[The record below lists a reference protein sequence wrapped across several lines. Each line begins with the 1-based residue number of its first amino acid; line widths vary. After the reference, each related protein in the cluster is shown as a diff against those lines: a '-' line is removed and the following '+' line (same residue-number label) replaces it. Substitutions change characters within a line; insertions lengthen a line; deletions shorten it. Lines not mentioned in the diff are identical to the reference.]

1 MRDDDRGVSACFP
14 AFNDAGS
21 IAWVAH
27 RAREALESTGRDFEI
42 VILDDGSVD
51 ETAEV
56 LERLAAEIPEL
67 RTLRHERNRG
77 YGATLRDLFAA
88 ARFPLVVY
96 TDGDGQ
102 FDPRELTRLLD
113 ALSPDVQ
120 LVNGFRRKR
129 ADGPLRRLLGPRFHR
144 VIAETFGLP
153 ALRDWDCD
161 FRLFRRDLRDRGLHD
176 LRRRD
181 RGGGVPCRP
190 RRPRNPV
197 RRSRGE
203 SPASAARA
211 RASTS
216 GRRLGQSPATG
227 TCIRLWRRRASPPI
241 RLGAWWIPP
250 PRRTGTSLRCAN
262 DPSVVQIMEIPTPR
276 GHWSP

>member
-1 MRDDDRGVSACFP
+1 MKQSGSGVSACFP

-42 VILDDGSVD
+42 LILDDGSVD
-51 ETAEV
+51 RTAKA
-56 LERLAAEIPEL
+56 LQSLSREIPEL
-67 RTLRHERNRG
+67 RTLRHEENRG

-88 ARFPLVVY
+88 ARFSLVVY

-102 FDPRELTRLLD
+102 FDPFELTRFLD
-113 ALSPDVQ
+113 AASPDVQ

-161 FRLFRRDLRDRGLHD
+161 FRLFRRDLEIEASMTFDDGTAVVEFLAGLEDRGIRFAEVEVSHSE
-176 LRRRD
+176 RRA
-181 RGGGVPCRP
+181 GASQYFRP
-190 RRPRNPV
+190 YSVVSGHRN
-197 RRSRGE
+197 
-203 SPASAARA
+203 
-211 RASTS
+211 
-216 GRRLGQSPATG
+216 L
-227 TCIRLWRRRASPPI
+227 IRLWRKRGSPPI
-241 RLGAWWIPP
+241 RWRTWWSA
-250 PRRTGTSLRCAN
+250 GTR
-262 DPSVVQIMEIPTPR
+262 
-276 GHWSP
+276 

>member
-42 VILDDGSVD
+42 VILDDGSLD
-51 ETAEV
+51 RTADA
-56 LERLAAEIPEL
+56 LQRLAAEIPEL

-102 FDPRELTRLLD
+102 FDPREVTRLLD
-113 ALSPDVQ
+113 ALSPEVQ
-120 LVNGFRRKR
+120 LVNGFRRER

-144 VIAETFGLP
+144 VIAGTFGLP

-161 FRLFRRDLRDRGLHD
+161 FRLFRRDLRIEASMTFDDGTAVVEFLAALGDRDVRFAEVEVSHHE
-176 LRRRD
+176 RRA
-181 RGGGVPCRP
+181 GESQYFRP
-190 RRPRNPV
+190 RSVISGHRN
-197 RRSRGE
+197 
-203 SPASAARA
+203 
-211 RASTS
+211 
-216 GRRLGQSPATG
+216 LL
-227 TCIRLWRRRASPPI
+227 RLWRRRGSPPI
-241 RLGAWWIPP
+241 RLREWWSAAGN
-250 PRRTGTSLRCAN
+250 R
-262 DPSVVQIMEIPTPR
+262 
-276 GHWSP
+276 

>member
-1 MRDDDRGVSACFP
+1 MKQSGSGVSACFP

-42 VILDDGSVD
+42 LILDDGSVD
-51 ETAEV
+51 RTGEA
-56 LERLAAEIPEL
+56 LQRLAREIPEL
-67 RTLRHERNRG
+67 RTLRHEENRG

-102 FDPRELTRLLD
+102 FDPFELTRFLD
-113 ALSPDVQ
+113 AASPDVQ
-120 LVNGFRRKR
+120 LVNGFRRNR

-161 FRLFRRDLRDRGLHD
+161 FRLFRRDLEIEASMTFDDGTAVVEFLAGLEDRGIRFAEVEVSHSE
-176 LRRRD
+176 RRA
-181 RGGGVPCRP
+181 GASQYFRP
-190 RRPRNPV
+190 HSVVFGHRN
-197 RRSRGE
+197 
-203 SPASAARA
+203 
-211 RASTS
+211 
-216 GRRLGQSPATG
+216 L
-227 TCIRLWRRRASPPI
+227 IRLWRKRGSPPI
-241 RLGAWWIPP
+241 KLRAWWSA
-250 PRRTGTSLRCAN
+250 GTR
-262 DPSVVQIMEIPTPR
+262 
-276 GHWSP
+276 

>member
-1 MRDDDRGVSACFP
+1 MKQSEPGVSACFP

-42 VILDDGSVD
+42 LILDDGSVD
-51 ETAEV
+51 QTGEA
-56 LERLAAEIPEL
+56 LQRLAREIPEL
-67 RTLRHERNRG
+67 RTLRHEENRG

-102 FDPRELTRLLD
+102 FDPFELTRFLD
-113 ALSPDVQ
+113 VVSSDVQ

-161 FRLFRRDLRDRGLHD
+161 FRLFRRDLEIEASMTFNDGTAVVEFLAGLEDRGIRFAEVEVSHSA
-176 LRRRD
+176 RRA
-181 RGGGVPCRP
+181 GASQYFRP
-190 RRPRNPV
+190 HSVVSGHRN
-197 RRSRGE
+197 
-203 SPASAARA
+203 
-211 RASTS
+211 
-216 GRRLGQSPATG
+216 LL
-227 TCIRLWRRRASPPI
+227 RLWRKRGSPPI
-241 RLGAWWIPP
+241 KLRAWWS
-250 PRRTGTSLRCAN
+250 TGVR
-262 DPSVVQIMEIPTPR
+262 
-276 GHWSP
+276 